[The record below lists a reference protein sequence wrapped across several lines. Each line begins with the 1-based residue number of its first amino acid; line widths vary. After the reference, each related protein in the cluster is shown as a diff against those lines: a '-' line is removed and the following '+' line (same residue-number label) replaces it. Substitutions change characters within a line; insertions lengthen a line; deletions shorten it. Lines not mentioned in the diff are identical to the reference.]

1 MATKTA
7 TAAQSTAPARYD
19 TGPGDI
25 TRVVEYTLNGVTLSA
40 GDVIQLAKVPAGA
53 KFVDFVISWDLLGA
67 AGTSSYTFTGLGD
80 GNDADRYMA
89 SQSAVT
95 SAVVRMSIPGGQ
107 GYAYTA
113 EDTIDLTVGTVTS
126 GTAATGTVRLSFTYY
141 NAD

>member
-7 TAAQSTAPARYD
+7 TAAQSTVAARYD
-19 TGPGDI
+19 AVGPV
-25 TRVVEYTLNGVTLSA
+25 TRVVEYTLNGVSFSA
-40 GDVIQLAKVPAGA
+40 GDVIQMVRVPAGA

-80 GNDADRYMA
+80 GNDADRYMT
-89 SQSAVT
+89 STSAVT

-107 GYAYTA
+107 GYSYSA

-141 NAD
+141 NFD